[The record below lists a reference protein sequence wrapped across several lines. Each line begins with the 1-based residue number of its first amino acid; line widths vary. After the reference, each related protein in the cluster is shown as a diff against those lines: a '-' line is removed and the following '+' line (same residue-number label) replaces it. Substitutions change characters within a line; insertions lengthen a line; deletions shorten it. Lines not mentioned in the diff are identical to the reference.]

1 MKYQY
6 DNEMT
11 VYDLANLMM
20 GQFESFRNVM
30 DQRFQQVDIR
40 FEQVDARFEQVDA
53 RFEQVGARFEQIDR
67 RFEQIDRRLE
77 QFDEK
82 IDSLKE
88 NYGAKIDILDH
99 RTMVIKRTLQD
110 ELDTKVSF

>member
-40 FEQVDARFEQVDA
+40 FEQVDARFEQVD
-53 RFEQVGARFEQIDR
+53 ARFEQIDR

>member
-30 DQRFQQVDIR
+30 DQRFQQVDI
-40 FEQVDARFEQVDA
+40 RFEQVDA